1 MIEEPAV
8 KNRSSYYALILFS
21 LVFVVIFICAGFFVK
36 AEYGSGAP
44 PKPTA
49 GNKAPIT
56 SDIAGHYVGYTTI
69 SAGICSVGAHELAL
83 DIDGEGNVKSG
94 YAMRSDKLMGGRVNP
109 DGRIRMNFRDGSYAV
124 SFDGE
129 VKSGHVAGHSSVSGD
144 RTCDISWD
152 LYRN

>member
-1 MIEEPAV
+1 MIDEPTA
-8 KNRSSYYALILFS
+8 RSKRSYYALIFFS
-21 LVFVVIFICAGFFVK
+21 LIFVGIFICAGLFVK

-44 PKPTA
+44 AKPTT
-49 GNKAPIT
+49 GNKAPVT

-69 SAGICSVGAHELAL
+69 STGICSVGAHEFTL
-83 DIDGEGNVKSG
+83 DIDSEGNVKSG
-94 YAMRSDKLMGGRVNP
+94 YGMKPDKLMGGRVNP
-109 DGRIRMNFRDGSYAV
+109 DGRIRLNFRDGPYAV